1 MLESIEKSIYVK
13 HGTSSI
19 KSRGSV
25 NSKLTTA
32 GHVFNAQ
39 KLAPAISIYF
49 DIRIYRY
56 SGRQRSF
63 KTKSS
68 FYYLVY
74 RYLT

>member
-39 KLAPAISIYF
+39 KLAPAISIYSY
-49 DIRIYRY
+49 IEIYLELM
-56 SGRQRSF
+56 SANH
-63 KTKSS
+63 
-68 FYYLVY
+68 
-74 RYLT
+74 